1 MLQLPELEFPSFDSL
16 AFPDLASVQL
26 DPAAFARFT
35 LSNPP
40 AAVAASVAAYV
51 VIPRAAKVLTKYVLI
66 PAVVVAVL
74 AAVAEDPAGAAAAA
88 SAAAREAA
96 AHPTETSAVI
106 LALAFLALSPYILLA
121 ALLALIL
128 SGAQLLPER
137 LAGSSL
143 VPTPVRLANER
154 VASAQRA
161 AEPAALVG
169 EDAREAVL
177 APERPRA
184 GEVVNHAAERQLLPE
199 LVARVPRPAHE
210 RHGLGARRVDQEPRA
225 LEGVAHRVGVLLD
238 AHAQR
243 ACRS

>member
-26 DPAAFARFT
+26 DPAACARFT

-74 AAVAEDPAGAAAAA
+74 AAVAVETPPPPQDPA

-96 AHPTETSAVI
+96 EHPTETSAVI

-128 SGAQLLPER
+128 SGARRSP
-137 LAGSSL
+137 S
-143 VPTPVRLANER
+143 
-154 VASAQRA
+154 ASRA
-161 AEPAALVG
+161 AAWC
-169 EDAREAVL
+169 
-177 APERPRA
+177 
-184 GEVVNHAAERQLLPE
+184 
-199 LVARVPRPAHE
+199 PRPCAW
-210 RHGLGARRVDQEPRA
+210 RTSARRARRKPP
-225 LEGVAHRVGVLLD
+225 
-238 AHAQR
+238 
-243 ACRS
+243 